1 MQFSH
6 LELSAIVKAAQGMI
20 AADGRVDDSE
30 TRILALEITKFGVQ
44 PDQLKSMIELA
55 TAMEPSLML
64 AVLGAMNDSQKRYV
78 CGFLASIMVID
89 GDIDDAE
96 MKFWQ
101 MTSTYIGCPR
111 MSLEEALKYW
121 SNN

>member
-20 AADGRVDDSE
+20 ASDGRVDDSE
-30 TRILALEITKFGVQ
+30 TKILAHEIANFGVQ
-44 PDQLKSMIELA
+44 PDQLKSMIEIA

-64 AVLGAMNDSQKRYV
+64 SVLGAMNDSQKRYV
-78 CGFLASIMVID
+78 CGFLASIMIVD

-96 MKFWQ
+96 MKFWK
-101 MTSTYIGCPR
+101 MVSTFIGCPT